1 MEIVGILCVFCIPG
15 LLRSGKSGNCW
26 NTGGFRHSRVAEKW
40 TKVEIVGILGVF
52 VTPGLLRSGKMKI
65 VGILVVY
72 GNMLE

>member
-1 MEIVGILCVFCIPG
+1 M
-15 LLRSGKSGNCW
+15 
-26 NTGGFRHSRVAEKW
+26 GFRHSRVAEKW
-40 TKVEIVGILGVF
+40 KKVKIVGILGVF